1 MRLVII
7 LLFIIFSIISI
18 IDKGRYHRLCI
29 RNISI
34 LFFIWIILVLISAF
48 RSNDM
53 PDYENYYNFLGYG
66 YGGERWEIGFKT
78 YVGLLKKIHTNP
90 IFLFAVIAALTVGIK
105 LLAIRK
111 MSNSFWLSM
120 VVYISGVFILHD
132 MIQIRAAA
140 ASGLLLW
147 ATKYAYE
154 RNLKKFLIIG
164 GVAMLFHYSAIII
177 FPIWFIS
184 TTKTQRW
191 FYMSLIPLSFTL
203 AIAGFAFGHM
213 AEFIP
218 IPTFQAMWKSY
229 QLLMEN
235 GEHININVFNSLYL
249 LRCAICIFLLLNI
262 NTIARY
268 SKIAILWVKIYTIS
282 LIIFALLSD
291 IPVIAFRISE
301 LYQIV
306 EVLLLPT
313 LILIPSYRNIC
324 KYIIIAFSA
333 SLLFIYVFY
342 NSYIS

>member
-53 PDYENYYNFLGYG
+53 PDYENYYNFLIG

-78 YVGLLKKIHTNP
+78 YVGLFKKIHTNP

-105 LLAIRK
+105 LLAIRQ

-132 MIQIRAAA
+132 MIQIRVAA

-191 FYMSLIPLSFTL
+191 FYMSLIPLSYILVSCGIVFGRL
-203 AIAGFAFGHM
+203 AEH
-213 AEFIP
+213 IP
-218 IPTFQAMWKSY
+218 IPAFQVLWNAY
-229 QLLMEN
+229 QNSMSQ
-235 GEHININVFNSLYL
+235 GFDSDINIFNSLHII
-249 LRCAICIFLLLNI
+249 RCFMCLFLLYNLN
-262 NTIARY
+262 
-268 SKIAILWVKIYTIS
+268 KIAIYKNISILWVKIYTIS
-282 LIIFALLSD
+282 LVSLVVFSD
-291 IPVIAFRISE
+291 IPVIAFRVSE

-306 EVLLLPT
+306 EIL
-313 LILIPSYRNIC
+313 LIP
-324 KYIIIAFSA
+324 IIIIIPKYKGIGKYLVVGFSIC
-333 SLLFIYVFY
+333 LLFINTFY
-342 NSYIS
+342 NGFFQD